1 MSPAADA
8 GWALPRILA
17 LLRPHLARAWTLAAV
32 IVAGAALGVAAP
44 LTIKLVFDRAL
55 FPAGGE
61 PQTATLVVLVGAMA
75 AIIAASSVV
84 AILQTYLGT
93 AMGELVVH
101 DLRDRLYRHLQQMSL
116 RFFAGTQTGEI
127 QSRISHDVE
136 EVGRLLSRSGVML
149 VANAVFLAAAQV
161 AMVFLAWQLALVT
174 VAMLPLF
181 VYTSRRV
188 GRLRRALV
196 AETQE
201 TQAQL
206 TSMAEETLSVSGALL
221 AKIFHRHPEA
231 VDRYQRSSRHLA
243 DLRIRQ
249 ELAGRVSVGLLQ
261 TFVLLG
267 PAVVYLIAGFF
278 LAGNADA
285 FTPGTLV
292 AFTALQLRLFVPM
305 RDLIDSSIELRA
317 SGAIFDRIFAYLD
330 LPHEIVDS
338 PQAQEVSVDRVRGQV
353 SFHDVTFSYAGGTGE
368 EEWGLRDI
376 DLQVQP
382 GQLAALVGPT
392 GAGKTTLTYLLARLY
407 DVDAGAVRIDD
418 WDVRDIRLS
427 SLAQMVAMVT
437 QETYLLH
444 ASVREN
450 LLYARPDASDAQVER
465 AARLAL
471 LHDWIVSLPDG
482 YDTIV
487 GERGSRLSGGEK
499 QRLAIARAILRDARV
514 LILDEAT
521 SALDT
526 ASERLVQR
534 ALEPLMAQRT
544 TLAIAHRLSTVQ
556 AADVI
561 FVLDGGRIVER
572 GTHNDL
578 AGNGGLY
585 ARLYR
590 EQFAPGRGP
599 APPGEGAA
607 LAGADPV
614 GAGRP
619 DRAA

>member
-1 MSPAADA
+1 VTDSAST
-8 GWALPRILA
+8 GRALPRILA
-17 LLRPHLARAWTLAAV
+17 LVRPHLGRVWTLGAV
-32 IVAGAALGVAAP
+32 IVASAALAVAAP

-55 FPAGGE
+55 FPSSGE
-61 PQTATLVVLVGAMA
+61 VETSTLVSLIGLMA

-136 EVGRLLSRSGVML
+136 EVGKLVSQSAVAL
-149 VANAVFLAAAQV
+149 VANCVVLAAGLA
-161 AMVFLAWQLALVT
+161 AMLLLAWQLALITLVM
-174 VAMLPLF
+174 VPLF
-181 VYTSRRV
+181 AYISRRV
-188 GRLRRALV
+188 GSQRRALV
-196 AETQE
+196 AETQK

-231 VDRYQRSSRHLA
+231 VERYEASSRRLA

-249 ELAGRVSVGLLQ
+249 EVAGRVSIGVFQ

-267 PAVVYLIAGFF
+267 PAAVYLVAGLF
-278 LAGNADA
+278 LADDA
-285 FTPGTLV
+285 ATFTPGTLV
-292 AFTALQLRLFVPM
+292 AFTALQLRLFQPM
-305 RDLIDSSIELRA
+305 RDLVETSIQLRA
-317 SGAIFDRIFAYLD
+317 GGAIFDRIFAYLD
-330 LPHEIVDS
+330 LPHEVADS
-338 PQAQEVSVDRVRGQV
+338 PHARDVPVDRVRGEV
-353 SFHDVTFSYAGGTGE
+353 SFREVSFAYDDDAGE
-368 EEWGLRDI
+368 REWSLQGI

-407 DVDAGAVRIDD
+407 DVDAGAVCIDGT
-418 WDVRDIRLS
+418 DVRDIRLA
-427 SLAQMVAMVT
+427 SLAQIVAMVT

-444 ASVREN
+444 ASVRDN
-450 LLYARPDASDAQVER
+450 LLYARPEATQGQIER

-471 LHDWIVSLPDG
+471 LHDWIQDLPDG
-482 YDTIV
+482 YETIV
-487 GERGSRLSGGEK
+487 GQRGSRLSGGEK

-534 ALEPLMAQRT
+534 ALEPLMAERT

-561 FVLDGGRIVER
+561 FVLDNGRIMER
-572 GTHNDL
+572 GTHDEL
-578 AGNGGLY
+578 AAGGGLY
-585 ARLYR
+585 ARLHR
-590 EQFAPGRGP
+590 EQFQARDLEP
-599 APPGEGAA
+599 ALTP
-607 LAGADPV
+607 
-614 GAGRP
+614 RP
-619 DRAA
+619 

>member
-1 MSPAADA
+1 MSDAAPASR
-8 GWALPRILA
+8 ALPRILA
-17 LLRPHLARAWTLAAV
+17 LVRPHVGRVWTLGAV
-32 IVAGAALGVAAP
+32 IVAGAGLAVAAP

-61 PQTATLVVLVGAMA
+61 VETGTLVVLVGVMA
-75 AIIAASSVV
+75 AIIAGSSVV

-127 QSRISHDVE
+127 QSRVSHDVE
-136 EVGRLLSRSGVML
+136 EVGKLVSQSAVAL
-149 VANAVFLAAAQV
+149 VANSFLLAAGMA
-161 AMVFLAWQLALVT
+161 AMVFLAWQLALVM
-174 VAMLPLF
+174 VVMLPLF
-181 VYTSRRV
+181 VYISRRV
-188 GRLRRALV
+188 GNLRRALV
-196 AETQE
+196 TETQE

-231 VDRYQRSSRHLA
+231 VERYEASSRRLA

-249 ELAGRVSVGLLQ
+249 ELAGRVSIGVFQ

-267 PAVVYLIAGFF
+267 PAIVYLIAG
-278 LAGNADA
+278 LVLSDNAEA

-292 AFTALQLRLFVPM
+292 AFTALQLRLFQPM
-305 RDLIDSSIELRA
+305 RELVETSVQLRA
-317 SGAIFDRIFAYLD
+317 GGAIFDRIFAYLD
-330 LPHEIVDS
+330 MPHEVADS
-338 PQAQEVSVDRVRGQV
+338 PRAQDVPVERIRGEVSFDQV
-353 SFHDVTFSYAGGTGE
+353 SFSYDAEPGAD
-368 EEWGLRDI
+368 EWGLRGI
-376 DLQVQP
+376 DLHVRP

-407 DVDAGAVRIDD
+407 DVDAGAVRIDGL
-418 WDVRDIRLS
+418 DVRDIRQA
-427 SLAQMVAMVT
+427 SLAQIVAMVT

-444 ASVREN
+444 ASVRDN
-450 LLYARPDASDAQVER
+450 LLYARPEATSAQIER

-471 LHDWIVSLPDG
+471 LHDWIRALPDG

-487 GERGSRLSGGEK
+487 GERGARLSGGEK

-534 ALEPLMAQRT
+534 ALEPLMTQRT

-561 FVLDGGRIVER
+561 FVLDSGRIVER
-572 GTHNDL
+572 GTHDEL
-578 AGNGGLY
+578 TADGGLY
-585 ARLYR
+585 AHLHR
-590 EQFAPGRGP
+590 EQFATR
-599 APPGEGAA
+599 
-607 LAGADPV
+607 DPV
-614 GAGRP
+614 LARSAR
-619 DRAA
+619 DA

>member
-1 MSPAADA
+1 LDRL
-8 GWALPRILA
+8 WALG
-17 LLRPHLARAWTLAAV
+17 AV
-32 IVAGAALGVAAP
+32 ILAGAALAVAAP

-55 FPAGGE
+55 FPSGGE
-61 PQTATLVVLVGAMA
+61 VETSTLLTLVGLMA
-75 AIIAASSVV
+75 AIIGASSAV
-84 AILQTYLGT
+84 AIVQTYLGT

-136 EVGRLLSRSGVML
+136 EVGRLVSQSA
-149 VANAVFLAAAQV
+149 VALLANCVVLAAGLA
-161 AMVFLAWQLALVT
+161 AMVYLAWQLALVT
-174 VAMLPLF
+174 VVMLPLF
-181 VYTSRRV
+181 VFISRRV
-188 GRLRRALV
+188 GNLRRALV

-221 AKIFHRHPEA
+221 AKIFHRHAEA
-231 VDRYQRSSRHLA
+231 VDRYEASSRRLA

-249 ELAGRVSVGLLQ
+249 ELAGRVAIGVFQ

-267 PAVVYLIAGFF
+267 PAVVYLVAGLV
-278 LAGNADA
+278 LAENAGA
-285 FTPGTLV
+285 FTAGTLV
-292 AFTALQLRLFVPM
+292 AFTALQLRLFQPM
-305 RDLIDSSIELRA
+305 RDLVETSIQLRA
-317 SGAIFDRIFAYLD
+317 GGAIFDRIFAYLD
-330 LPHEIVDS
+330 LPHEVADS
-338 PQAQEVSVDRVRGQV
+338 PRARDVAVDTVRGNV
-353 SFHDVTFSYAGGTGE
+353 SFHDVAFSYDPEPGE
-368 EEWGLRDI
+368 DEWQLRGI
-376 DLQVQP
+376 DLEVQP

-407 DVDAGAVRIDD
+407 DVDTGSVRIDGI
-418 WDVRDIRLS
+418 DVRDIRLA
-427 SLAQMVAMVT
+427 SLAQIVAMVT

-450 LLYARPDASDAQVER
+450 LLYAQPEATQAQIER
-465 AARLAL
+465 AARQAL
-471 LHDWIVSLPDG
+471 LHDWISSLPDS

-534 ALEPLMAQRT
+534 ALEPLMGQRT

-561 FVLDGGRIVER
+561 FVLDAGRIVER
-572 GTHNDL
+572 GTHDEL
-578 AGNGGLY
+578 AASGGLY
-585 ARLYR
+585 SRLHR
-590 EQFAPGRGP
+590 EQFGVRDLAVAGP
-599 APPGEGAA
+599 
-607 LAGADPV
+607 
-614 GAGRP
+614 P

>member
-1 MSPAADA
+1 MTDSAST
-8 GWALPRILA
+8 GRALPRILA
-17 LLRPHLARAWTLAAV
+17 LVRPHLGRVWTLGAV
-32 IVAGAALGVAAP
+32 ILASAALAVAAP

-55 FPAGGE
+55 FPASGE
-61 PQTATLVVLVGAMA
+61 VETSTLLSLIGLMA

-136 EVGRLLSRSGVML
+136 EVGRLVSQSAVAL
-149 VANAVFLAAAQV
+149 VANCVVLVAGLAAMLV
-161 AMVFLAWQLALVT
+161 LAWQLALITLV
-174 VAMLPLF
+174 MIPLF
-181 VYTSRRV
+181 GYISRRV
-188 GRLRRALV
+188 GTVRRALV

-221 AKIFHRHPEA
+221 AKIFHRHAEA
-231 VDRYQRSSRHLA
+231 VDRYEARSRRLA

-249 ELAGRVSVGLLQ
+249 EVAGRVSIGVFQ

-267 PAVVYLIAGFF
+267 PAAVYLVAGLF
-278 LAGNADA
+278 LADDA
-285 FTPGTLV
+285 ATFTPGTLV
-292 AFTALQLRLFVPM
+292 AFTALQLRLFQPM
-305 RDLIDSSIELRA
+305 RDLVETSIQLRA
-317 SGAIFDRIFAYLD
+317 GGAIFDRIFAYLD
-330 LPHEIVDS
+330 LPHEVTDS
-338 PQAQEVSVDRVRGQV
+338 PQARDVPVDRVRGEV
-353 SFHDVTFSYAGGTGE
+353 SFQDVSFAYDADAGE
-368 EEWGLRDI
+368 RDWSLRGI
-376 DLQVQP
+376 DLEVQP

-407 DVDAGAVRIDD
+407 DVDAGAVCIDGT
-418 WDVRDIRLS
+418 DVRDIRLA
-427 SLAQMVAMVT
+427 SLAQIVAMVT

-444 ASVREN
+444 ASVRDN
-450 LLYARPDASDAQVER
+450 LLYARPEATQGEIER

-471 LHDWIVSLPDG
+471 LHDWIQALPDG
-482 YDTIV
+482 YETIV
-487 GERGSRLSGGEK
+487 GQRGSRLSGGEK

-526 ASERLVQR
+526 ASERLVQQ
-534 ALEPLMAQRT
+534 ALEPLMAERT

-572 GTHNDL
+572 GTHDEL
-578 AGNGGLY
+578 AASGGLY
-585 ARLYR
+585 ARLHR
-590 EQFAPGRGP
+590 EQFRARDLEP
-599 APPGEGAA
+599 ALTP
-607 LAGADPV
+607 
-614 GAGRP
+614 RP
-619 DRAA
+619 

>member
-1 MSPAADA
+1 VSDSAST
-8 GWALPRILA
+8 GRALPRILA
-17 LLRPHLARAWTLAAV
+17 LVRPHMGWAWTLGAV
-32 IVAGAALGVAAP
+32 ILAAAALAVAAP

-55 FPAGGE
+55 FPSGGE
-61 PQTATLVVLVGAMA
+61 VETGTLLVLVAVMA
-75 AIIAASSVV
+75 GIIAASSVI

-136 EVGRLLSRSGVML
+136 EVGTL
-149 VANAVFLAAAQV
+149 VSHSAVALFANCVLLAAGLA
-161 AMVFLAWQLALVT
+161 AMLFLAWQLALVT
-174 VAMLPLF
+174 VVMLPLF
-181 VYTSRRV
+181 VYIIRRV

-231 VDRYQRSSRHLA
+231 VDRYETSSRRLA

-249 ELAGRVSVGLLQ
+249 EVAGRVSIGVFQ

-267 PAVVYLIAGFF
+267 PAAVYLVAGLI
-278 LAGNADA
+278 LAGNAGA

-292 AFTALQLRLFVPM
+292 AFTALQLRLFQPM
-305 RDLIDSSIELRA
+305 RELVETSIQLRA
-317 SGAIFDRIFAYLD
+317 GGAIFDRIFAYLD
-330 LPHEIVDS
+330 LPHEVADS
-338 PQAQEVSVDRVRGQV
+338 PHARELPVDAVRGEVSFQDV
-353 SFHDVTFSYAGGTGE
+353 SFSYDAEAGE
-368 EEWGLRDI
+368 DEWRLRGI
-376 DLQVQP
+376 DLEVQP

-407 DVDAGAVRIDD
+407 DVDAGAVRIDGL
-418 WDVRDIRLS
+418 DVRDIRLA
-427 SLAQMVAMVT
+427 SLAQIVAMVT

-444 ASVREN
+444 ASVRDN
-450 LLYARPDASDAQVER
+450 LLYAQPDATDAQIER

-471 LHDWIVSLPDG
+471 LHDWIAGLPDG
-482 YDTIV
+482 YHTIV

-526 ASERLVQR
+526 GSERLVQR

-572 GTHNDL
+572 GTHDEL
-578 AGNGGLY
+578 VANGGLY
-585 ARLYR
+585 TRLHR
-590 EQFAPGRGP
+590 EQFLPPDLVAAGP
-599 APPGEGAA
+599 PERTA
-607 LAGADPV
+607 
-614 GAGRP
+614 
-619 DRAA
+619 

>member
-1 MSPAADA
+1 MSDSASN
-8 GWALPRILA
+8 GRALPRILA
-17 LLRPHLARAWTLAAV
+17 LVRPHLDRLWALGAV
-32 IVAGAALGVAAP
+32 ILAGAALAVAAP

-55 FPAGGE
+55 FPSGGE
-61 PQTATLVVLVGAMA
+61 VETSTLLTLVGLMA
-75 AIIAASSVV
+75 AIIGASSAV
-84 AILQTYLGT
+84 AIVQTYLGT

-136 EVGRLLSRSGVML
+136 EVGRLVSQSA
-149 VANAVFLAAAQV
+149 VALLANCVVLAAGLA
-161 AMVFLAWQLALVT
+161 AMVYLAWQLALVT
-174 VAMLPLF
+174 VVMLPLF
-181 VYTSRRV
+181 VFISRRV
-188 GRLRRALV
+188 GNLRRALV

-221 AKIFHRHPEA
+221 AKIFHRHAEA
-231 VDRYQRSSRHLA
+231 VDRYEASSRRLA

-249 ELAGRVSVGLLQ
+249 ELAGRVAIGVFQ

-267 PAVVYLIAGFF
+267 PAVVYLVAGLV
-278 LAGNADA
+278 LAENAGA
-285 FTPGTLV
+285 FTAGTLV
-292 AFTALQLRLFVPM
+292 AFTALQLRLFQPM
-305 RDLIDSSIELRA
+305 RDLVETSIQLRA
-317 SGAIFDRIFAYLD
+317 GGAIFDRIFAYLD
-330 LPHEIVDS
+330 LPHEVADS
-338 PQAQEVSVDRVRGQV
+338 PRARDVAVDTVRGNV
-353 SFHDVTFSYAGGTGE
+353 SFHDVAFSYDPEPGE
-368 EEWGLRDI
+368 DEWQLRGI
-376 DLQVQP
+376 DLEVQP

-407 DVDAGAVRIDD
+407 DVDTGSVRIDGI
-418 WDVRDIRLS
+418 DVRDIRLA
-427 SLAQMVAMVT
+427 SLAQIVAMVT

-450 LLYARPDASDAQVER
+450 LLYAQPEATQAQIER
-465 AARLAL
+465 AARQAL
-471 LHDWIVSLPDG
+471 LHDWISSLPDS

-534 ALEPLMAQRT
+534 ALEPLMGQRT

-561 FVLDGGRIVER
+561 FVLDAGRIVER
-572 GTHNDL
+572 GTHDEL
-578 AGNGGLY
+578 AASGGLY
-585 ARLYR
+585 SRLHR
-590 EQFAPGRGP
+590 EQFGVRDLAVAGP
-599 APPGEGAA
+599 
-607 LAGADPV
+607 
-614 GAGRP
+614 P